1 MRSACC
7 LNVMQAY
14 MHAYAVS
21 YAKLQVEHDSSK
33 ADLARQKSW
42 RWPTLRLSP
51 PSSIF
56 AFSPPTY
63 MHAATSL
70 PCQAVGIVAITL
82 DMRRIVLLNF
92 ARKHV
97 CRRQGR

>member
-1 MRSACC
+1 
-7 LNVMQAY
+7 MQAH
-14 MHAYAVS
+14 MHAHAVS

-56 AFSPPTY
+56 ALSPPTY
-63 MHAATSL
+63 MHAATL
-70 PCQAVGIVAITL
+70 VPCHAAGIVAIMP
-82 DMRRIVLLNF
+82 DVRR
-92 ARKHV
+92 
-97 CRRQGR
+97 